1 MPLPTVKL
9 RLGFR
14 CPQCRQQ
21 LASAQIKS
29 GRQFCSKHCKNESQ
43 KRRISLICSG
53 CRKTFSV
60 LPYLKRQTN
69 YCSLECYRRSTKRK
83 IEHVCVICH
92 KGFQTKAYLVKQGF
106 GIYCSRKCQHA
117 AYEKLRIKIICKQC
131 GKVRIVPPSTAK
143 QKASFCSKECA
154 DSFMRDY
161 VTKICK
167 NCHRSFQLPSWETKR
182 GKGSFCSKHCFL
194 QYKGESSIE
203 RKVRYAL
210 QKAHISFLQE
220 AKIGKYRADFL
231 LPQHNI
237 IIECDGDYWHKIPGI
252 KERDERKNEFLAS
265 LKYSIFRFTEKTIRE
280 TSPDDLCHKI
290 SSITGFPLLINAS
303 SDLRD
308 RNQQT

>member
-1 MPLPTVKL
+1 MLE
-9 RLGFR
+9 FR
-14 CPQCRQQ
+14 CPQCHQL
-21 LASAQIKS
+21 LASSQIKN
-29 GRQFCSKHCKNESQ
+29 GRQFCSRYCKNENQ
-43 KRRISLICSG
+43 KKRITLTCKG
-53 CRKTFSV
+53 CHKVFSI

-69 YCSLECYRRSTKRK
+69 YCSIECYHNSTRVKEKRLCR
-83 IEHVCVICH
+83 VCR
-92 KGFQTKAYLVKQGF
+92 KEFYATGPLVKKGF
-106 GIYCSRKCQHA
+106 GIYCGRKCQHSV
-117 AYEKLRIKIICKQC
+117 YEQKRVTIACRQC
-131 GKVRIVPPSTAK
+131 GQTRYLPPSIAIQRHST
-143 QKASFCSKECA
+143 FCSKKCK
-154 DSFMRDY
+154 DDHSRDY
-161 VTKICK
+161 VERVCK
-167 NCHRSFQLPSWETKR
+167 NCHRSFQIPTWETKR

-231 LPQHNI
+231 LPQHNT

-308 RNQQT
+308 KNQQT